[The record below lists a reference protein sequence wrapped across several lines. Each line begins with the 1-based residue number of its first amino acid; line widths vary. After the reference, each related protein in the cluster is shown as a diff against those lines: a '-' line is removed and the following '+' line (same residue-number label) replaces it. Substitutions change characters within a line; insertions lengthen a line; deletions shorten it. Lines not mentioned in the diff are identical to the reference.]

1 MCALLCVLFST
12 ASDVGFTSSR
22 MTSPRQM
29 LSQLFCQ
36 LQSTCHSR
44 LFGPF
49 IGHLFSDLSCPVFF
63 HSQLAGER
71 LTLCRPHLV
80 FTQLVNIS
88 LKPRQLNWCKSM
100 SVSRILL
107 LDWLFSLGGGPNRL
121 VDVVVVSGGEIT
133 LSLAVRF
140 GVSRSPPATKMLKS

>member
-1 MCALLCVLFST
+1 MPFLCVLFST
-12 ASDVGFTSSR
+12 ACDVGFTSSR
-22 MTSPRQM
+22 MTSPKQT

-36 LQSTCHSR
+36 LQITCHSG

-49 IGHLFSDLSCPVFF
+49 IGHLFSDPSCPVFF

-80 FTQLVNIS
+80 FTQSVNIS
-88 LKPRQLNWCKSM
+88 LKPRETQLAQVDVHQTNPP
-100 SVSRILL
+100 LGL
-107 LDWLFSLGGGPNRL
+107 ATFSLGGGPNRP
-121 VDVVVVSGGEIT
+121 VDVVVVSAGEIT